1 MNEVDALHTREEL
14 AQVSALLTK
23 HGGQLYADIWN
34 LGLNVAL
41 RISDMLK
48 LRMAEVVRVERL
60 ILTEQKTGKRR
71 EVPLNARAREI
82 IARRAAEHP
91 GDEWLFQA
99 TANRAR
105 STGQPIRRETVARK
119 FAEVG
124 DILGINLGTHS
135 MRKSR
140 GAAMFA
146 AGVPLEVITKTLN
159 HSSPAVTLRYIGVD
173 RARVNQ
179 TYDDFVL

>member
-1 MNEVDALHTREEL
+1 MRECGRSSPGAPPSIRGL
-14 AQVSALLTK
+14 CGCFRPRPIGRVPRASRSA
-23 HGGQLYADIWN
+23 
-34 LGLNVAL
+34 
-41 RISDMLK
+41 
-48 LRMAEVVRVERL
+48 
-60 ILTEQKTGKRR
+60 
-71 EVPLNARAREI
+71 AR
-82 IARRAAEHP
+82 
-91 GDEWLFQA
+91 Q
-99 TANRAR
+99 
-105 STGQPIRRETVARK
+105 SRK

-124 DILGINLGTHS
+124 DILRLQLGTQS

-140 GAAMFA
+140 GAALFA